1 MDLVMVGTH
10 GYGSMRLLFL
20 GSVAMKVLHHQQEL
34 VKWIRPI
41 ARKLKGIFL
50 VHGEPTPQTVLAAV
64 LKDQFD
70 IPVICPTR
78 GQSFQLT
85 PAGPAA

>member
-1 MDLVMVGTH
+1 MNIFGEPMQVRAEVSSLNELSAHAD
-10 GYGSMRLLFL
+10 
-20 GSVAMKVLHHQQEL
+20 QQEL

-41 ARKLKGIFL
+41 AQGLKGIFL
-50 VHGEPTPQTVLAAV
+50 VHGEPTAQTMLAAV

-85 PAGPAA
+85 PFGPAA